1 MWRSYVANAWLSM
14 FWQAQRPRGRVR
26 GDGTALSRG
35 TASEKPVEAMLIDF
49 VIRGSRGIQSGSVAA
64 LTRSNG

>member
-1 MWRSYVANAWLSM
+1 MSPTHGSAG

-49 VIRGSRGIQSGSVAA
+49 VIRGS
-64 LTRSNG
+64 